1 MIRLLQTQVKEV
13 HLIFEIPFSE
23 LEKIKIALDHSEFD
37 LKDTD
42 NEEKE
47 AINYLTKVFHP
58 FIVEITKSMKGKDND
73 SH

>member
-37 LKDTD
+37 LKDTTD
-42 NEEKE
+42 EEKE

-58 FIVEITKSMKGKDND
+58 FIVELIERMKGKDNGSD
-73 SH
+73 